1 MIFILL
7 THFVLLVYLFAAY
20 ECDSMQ
26 DFLLNFGDDLYKEIS
41 GKETY
46 IT

>member
-7 THFVLLVYLFAAY
+7 THFILLVYLFATY

-26 DFLLNFGDDLYKEIS
+26 DFLLNLGDDLYKEIS
-41 GKETY
+41 GNETY
-46 IT
+46 CK